1 MEFTICK
8 IVPRGSFHLGTKEG
22 ILEETA
28 DYIHS
33 DTLFSA
39 ICNSHR
45 LLYGNEELESIL
57 EQFKDDDPPFLI
69 SSAFPFVKDMLLFP
83 LPKNVDF
90 GEYVEERKE
99 FKKVEFVSRTIFE
112 RILENKDI
120 KEDAK
125 KENLI
130 QRKRILLTSEEK
142 SELGDDKIW
151 SEREVPRVTIDRK
164 TSASNIY
171 HFGEVFYSNEC
182 GMYFLIDFKKKEC
195 EKEVKAAIRLLGD
208 EGIGGDR
215 TYGKGLFKIKE
226 PEFDRISMDFQPRNG
241 FVTLSLYYPKKDEVP
256 KLKDGYY
263 EFISR
268 GGWIYSLEG
277 RNIRRKFT
285 RMFIEGSVFGVPT
298 GLYGDLVPVG
308 PKEFTHHEIYRY
320 GYAFTIPIE
329 VKE

>member
-1 MEFTICK
+1 MKFTLCK
-8 IVPRGSFHLGTKEG
+8 IEPRGSFHLGTKEG
-22 ILEETA
+22 ILEETS

-39 ICNSHR
+39 ICNSYR
-45 LLYGNEELESIL
+45 LLYGNEELENVL
-57 EQFKDDDPPFLI
+57 EQFKDGDPPFLI
-69 SSAFPFVKDMLLFP
+69 SSAFPFVKDTLLFP

-99 FKKVEFVSRTIFE
+99 FKKVEFVSKTIFD
-112 RILENKDI
+112 RILESKDI

-130 QRKRILLTSEEK
+130 QRRALLTNEEK
-142 SELGDDKIW
+142 AKIGKIKEIW
-151 SEREVPRVTIDRK
+151 HEQEVPRVAIDRK
-164 TSASNIY
+164 TSASSIC
-171 HFGEVFYSNEC
+171 HFGEVIYSNEC
-182 GMYFLIDFKKKEC
+182 GMYFLINFKKKEC
-195 EKEVKAAIRLLGD
+195 EREVKAAIRLLGD

-226 PEFDRISMDFQPRNG
+226 PEFDRISMDLQPKNG

-256 KLKDGYY
+256 KLKGGYY
-263 EFISR
+263 ELIGR
-268 GGWIYSLEG
+268 GGWVYSLNA
-277 RNIRRKFT
+277 RNIRRRFV
-285 RMFIEGSVFGVPT
+285 RMFIEGSVFNVPT

-308 PKEFTHHEIYRY
+308 PEEFTDHEIYRY

-329 VKE
+329 VKR